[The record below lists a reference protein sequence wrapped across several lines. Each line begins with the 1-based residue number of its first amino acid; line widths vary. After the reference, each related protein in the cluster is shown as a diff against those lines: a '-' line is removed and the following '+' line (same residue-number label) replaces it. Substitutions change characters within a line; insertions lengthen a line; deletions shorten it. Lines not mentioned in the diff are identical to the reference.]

1 MAQLCLRN
9 WTISYSAW
17 HKSTDI
23 HIPLGDPKSIVMLKH
38 NLKYNFLILWK
49 TPTLFSRHYITIFL
63 LFFYLVATNS
73 ICLAVDSLCILYTQP
88 SYPTPHIIICYIISW
103 SRVNFRLT
111 YFWSIGSWCD
121 GSDGACIGQFCA
133 PEGETF
139 LVHLEGSISNLSF
152 LFCAQN
158 VAKIEG
164 LSVEYWTSLW
174 AGLSQIYLHFKLK
187 MASLWQVVMFEP
199 VPSQE
204 CSLSMLWLVPTHIS
218 GGAFINWYQ
227 SEHLCTNM
235 CVPALI
241 LWSKTLHLTCG
252 QSQRANILTQML
264 HWIFFFTWW
273 EWSSEI
279 FCAKIMFRMKN
290 EMDEM
295 DKSINSKSLNIS
307 SILRFL
313 NILIFET
320 HGSILNCFLQVN
332 LILFPL
338 EKKVIIKVQGV
349 LLNQSLIQFC
359 GFVLIWFLIL
369 Y

>member
-1 MAQLCLRN
+1 MDMELDTVQWTGNQCRIAGTFLWRILLEQENDLFCPLDWIANIWHSFVWEIGQYLIQLGIKAQIY
-9 WTISYSAW
+9 ISPS
-17 HKSTDI
+17 D
-23 HIPLGDPKSIVMLKH
+23 

-133 PEGETF
+133 PEAETF
-139 LVHLEGSISNLSF
+139 LFHLKDSISNLSF

-204 CSLSMLWLVPTHIS
+204 CSLSMLW
-218 GGAFINWYQ
+218 
-227 SEHLCTNM
+227 
-235 CVPALI
+235 
-241 LWSKTLHLTCG
+241 
-252 QSQRANILTQML
+252 
-264 HWIFFFTWW
+264 
-273 EWSSEI
+273 
-279 FCAKIMFRMKN
+279 
-290 EMDEM
+290 
-295 DKSINSKSLNIS
+295 
-307 SILRFL
+307 
-313 NILIFET
+313 
-320 HGSILNCFLQVN
+320 
-332 LILFPL
+332 
-338 EKKVIIKVQGV
+338 
-349 LLNQSLIQFC
+349 
-359 GFVLIWFLIL
+359 
-369 Y
+369 